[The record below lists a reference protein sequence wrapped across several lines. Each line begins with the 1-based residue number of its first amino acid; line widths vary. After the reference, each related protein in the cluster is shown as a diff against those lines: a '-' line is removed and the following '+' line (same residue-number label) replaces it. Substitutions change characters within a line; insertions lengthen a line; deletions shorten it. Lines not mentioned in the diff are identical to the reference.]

1 MKTTDEQIDLA
12 FQALATE
19 SPQGAPAE
27 LGASLMGSFRQHHV
41 IRRRR
46 RRLIGAAVLVVAF
59 VGVVSWIS
67 RLRPSQNAPNNQVL
81 TARQPEK
88 ALPVPEPTNEK
99 TTSLSNPPRQNI
111 VAQTSKPVRKSEA
124 QPVPHNSFTS
134 LASYDPAFS
143 PDGFKIIRI
152 GLTNADLIQMGA
164 PSHLHSSSRPVLTD
178 VMLDRDGIPI
188 AVRTAGR

>member
-19 SPQGAPAE
+19 SPQGAPAG

-46 RRLIGAAVLVVAF
+46 RLIGTALCVVAF
-59 VGVVSWIS
+59 IGVGLLVSRSWLA
-67 RLRPSQNAPNNQVL
+67 RNAPNNRVL
-81 TARQPEK
+81 VARQPET

-99 TTSLSNPPRQNI
+99 AALPSNPQRPNI
-111 VAQTSKPVRKSEA
+111 VARTSKPVRKSEA
-124 QPVPHNSFTS
+124 KTVPRNSFTS
-134 LASYDPAFS
+134 LASYSPAFS
-143 PDGFKIIRI
+143 PDGFKIIRV

-164 PSHLHSSSRPVLTD
+164 PSHLHSSSQPVLTD